1 MKGKEEE
8 AGLERERRRPGPRT
22 RGGAEGVPEQ
32 HGTEKKKN
40 GKLDG
45 KWASCCQ
52 PITPSPGSSRR
63 AGLGACPRFHVP
75 GSRKRRLEAPP
86 VTRNSGVAAPK
97 TSSCA
102 VTAFFNSAKPA
113 CVFLLIPGPPRPR
126 PAVPLCRWCASGHLS
141 RRPRGAPASHRLSNG
156 RLSCELSGATGRT
169 VVLPRPPIT
178 GHLAPR
184 VTRRRPHM
192 ADVSRLEHVSYYY
205 DRNSSKLERCLCFN

>member
-1 MKGKEEE
+1 MELK
-8 AGLERERRRPGPRT
+8 RRKTGNSMESGRVAANQSPP
-22 RGGAEGVPEQ
+22 
-32 HGTEKKKN
+32 
-40 GKLDG
+40 L
-45 KWASCCQ
+45 
-52 PITPSPGSSRR
+52 PGSSRR
-63 AGLGACPRFHVP
+63 AGFGACPRFHVP

-141 RRPRGAPASHRLSNG
+141 RRPRGDPASHRLSNG
-156 RLSCELSGATGRT
+156 RLACELSGATGRT

-184 VTRRRPHM
+184 VTRRRPHV

-205 DRNSSKLERCLCFN
+205 NRNSSKLERCLCFN

>member
-8 AGLERERRRPGPRT
+8 AGLEREQRRPGPRT

-52 PITPSPGSSRR
+52 PITPSAGSSRR

-102 VTAFFNSAKPA
+102 CCHFLQFGQTCLRFSSHSRTPTATP
-113 CVFLLIPGPPRPR
+113 
-126 PAVPLCRWCASGHLS
+126 
-141 RRPRGAPASHRLSNG
+141 RRPPLPMVRIGTSQPAAAWGPGISQPLQ
-156 RLSCELSGATGRT
+156 
-169 VVLPRPPIT
+169 RPL
-178 GHLAPR
+178 GL
-184 VTRRRPHM
+184 
-192 ADVSRLEHVSYYY
+192 
-205 DRNSSKLERCLCFN
+205 

>member
-1 MKGKEEE
+1 MELK
-8 AGLERERRRPGPRT
+8 RRKTGNSMESGRVAANQSPP
-22 RGGAEGVPEQ
+22 
-32 HGTEKKKN
+32 
-40 GKLDG
+40 L
-45 KWASCCQ
+45 
-52 PITPSPGSSRR
+52 PGSSRR
-63 AGLGACPRFHVP
+63 AGFGACPRFHVP

-156 RLSCELSGATGRT
+156 RLACELSGATGRT
-169 VVLPRPPIT
+169 VVLPARRSPATWPPGSPAVARTWRTLAGWSTCLIIT
-178 GHLAPR
+178 TEI
-184 VTRRRPHM
+184 VQ
-192 ADVSRLEHVSYYY
+192 S
-205 DRNSSKLERCLCFN
+205 